1 MSVFFFF
8 FLINRHF
15 WCSDYLVF
23 RAKTPMYPVAPWPLW
38 SSPTELSER
47 LHPGLQFSSVAHS
60 VQGPTLCDPRDR
72 STSGFPVHHL
82 LPEIA
87 QAHVHRGGDP
97 FQPSHLLSS
106 PSPPVFNLSRIR
118 FFSNES
124 DLHIRWPKYCSFSFN
139 ISPSSEHPGL
149 TSFRIDWSDLLTIQ
163 GTLKSLLQH
172 HSSKAPILQRS
183 AFFTLQLSHPYMA
196 TGKTIAVNFV
206 CQIKSDS

>member
-1 MSVFFFF
+1 MLWLLGLPCKNTYVSWWLPDLFGAVPQSYLRGCILGCSSVQLLIQFRVRLSATPGTAARQASLSITCSQRLLKLMSIEVVIPFNHLIFCHLLLLLPSVF
-8 FLINRHF
+8 
-15 WCSDYLVF
+15 
-23 RAKTPMYPVAPWPLW
+23 P
-38 SSPTELSER
+38 E
-47 LHPGLQFSSVAHS
+47 
-60 VQGPTLCDPRDR
+60 
-72 STSGFPVHHL
+72 SG
-82 LPEIA
+82 
-87 QAHVHRGGDP
+87 
-97 FQPSHLLSS
+97 
-106 PSPPVFNLSRIR
+106 
-118 FFSNES
+118 FFSNDS
-124 DLHIRWPKYCSFSFN
+124 ALHTRWPKYCSFSFN